1 MEHFITQSDISK
13 QILKSAKLSSNL
25 PVNTLIVGEDGVGKK
40 ILSKE
45 ILPQATI
52 FDALE
57 FETLLNKK
65 MITTDQYTTLI
76 LYHIDKVLNIEEFL
90 ENIKHIKIVA
100 TAYEKSNR
108 FNSSFAIK
116 IEIPPLSQ
124 RKEDCDELKKI
135 YINKAAKVFN
145 IVDPIDEKD
154 LEFDL
159 SKNGI
164 SLQNSI
170 YKSILRESIT
180 TNDLQ
185 DLLQSFFIEQLN
197 GGKNYKDLLEVFE
210 IPLLKASKQL
220 FKSQVQMANKLEI
233 NRITLRKKL
242 EIYEGEI

>member
-25 PVNTLIVGEDGVGKK
+25 PVNTLIIGEDGVGKK

-45 ILPQATI
+45 ILPQATV

-65 MITTDQYTTLI
+65 MITADQYSSLI

-100 TAYEKSNR
+100 TAYEKSSR
-108 FNSSFAIK
+108 FSNNFAIK

-135 YINKAAKVFN
+135 YIQKASKIFDITTQIN
-145 IVDPIDEKD
+145 EKN
-154 LEFDL
+154 LAFDL

-180 TNDLQ
+180 TKDLQ
-185 DLLQSFFIEQLN
+185 NLLESFFIDQLED
-197 GGKNYKDLLEVFE
+197 GKNYKELLEMFE
-210 IPLLKASKQL
+210 IPLLKASKKL
-220 FKSQVQMANKLEI
+220 YRSQVQMANKLEI

-242 EIYEGEI
+242 ETYEGEI